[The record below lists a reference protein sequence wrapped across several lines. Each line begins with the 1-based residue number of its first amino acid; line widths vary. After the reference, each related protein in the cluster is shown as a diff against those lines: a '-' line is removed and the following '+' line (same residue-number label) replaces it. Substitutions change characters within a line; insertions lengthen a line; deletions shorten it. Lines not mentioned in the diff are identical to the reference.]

1 MQNFA
6 KNSLWTRAMAAQAA
20 GTDDTLT
27 GTAISVAAARDI
39 TFVFAFGTITAT
51 AVTTCKLQGC
61 TASDGTGATDLLGT
75 GVSVAA
81 DDDDQIAVIE
91 LTAPIK
97 YAYVR
102 PAIVRATANVVVDG
116 VISIQ
121 TKHANAPPTQG
132 ATVVDVETHAN
143 PAAGT
148 A

>member
-1 MQNFA
+1 MYSFA
-6 KNSLWTRAMAAQAA
+6 KNALWTRAMDGQAA

-27 GTAISVAAARDI
+27 GTAIPVGVARDI

-61 TASDGTGATDLLGT
+61 TASDGTGATDLTGT

-91 LTAPIK
+91 VTEMNG

-102 PAIVRATANVVVDG
+102 PAIVRATANAVVDS
-116 VISIQ
+116 VVAIQ

-132 ATVVDVETHAN
+132 ATVVAVESHAN
-143 PAAGT
+143 PIAGT